1 MCKKAG
7 KGGFG
12 QSLFERLVIL
22 GVRPIR
28 LEVQYRMHP
37 VLSKFSSNMFY
48 DGSLQDAVTADEV
61 CSFALLSITA
71 RRVYPTA
78 SCPPQRKCEY
88 DFPFP
93 EPSKPQVFWHTVG
106 QEEIASSGTSYLN
119 RTEAAN
125 VEKVLTRF
133 LKAGVRPDQIGV
145 ITPYE
150 GQRAYLVHYLQF
162 TAHMR
167 ASLYAVC

>member
-61 CSFALLSITA
+61 CSFS
-71 RRVYPTA
+71 V
-78 SCPPQRKCEY
+78 
-88 DFPFP
+88 
-93 EPSKPQVFWHTVG
+93 VV
-106 QEEIASSGTSYLN
+106 
-119 RTEAAN
+119 
-125 VEKVLTRF
+125 
-133 LKAGVRPDQIGV
+133 
-145 ITPYE
+145 
-150 GQRAYLVHYLQF
+150 
-162 TAHMR
+162 
-167 ASLYAVC
+167 